1 MINLLISTSNCAD
14 YALANILNTVHQVI
28 DMIAII
34 VPILLIISI
43 IFSIVGFLVNV
54 DQKNKSKKIIQKVAA
69 AIIVFLLPTLVD
81 TTMSLLDYAGGD
93 VESNNFQVASCW
105 TLVAKG
111 STSGSNNTTNGSG
124 TNTTSTTSTKKSSN
138 NSITGD
144 LSGLQ
149 SSTSANKKNNNSN
162 KKTNKHTNWSHLSRY
177 YQTGK
182 YSGYSVCANGSGN
195 TVGAGACGLCS
206 YMATRYI
213 LTGKDTSFMSF
224 MHEGCNTG
232 FFNGIGASWQIVRKG
247 STYPDKYGITS
258 KNVNHH
264 GSKEQLYKRT
274 VNELSNGNVVVVM
287 VGCGHRN
294 VEQGGFNATSNQHF
308 IVLADYNSSSK
319 EIYVWNPNQNNQ
331 GWKSKS
337 QLDRFVFNN
346 QCLKLYEVMEAKN

>member
-14 YALANILNTVHQVI
+14 YALANMLNTVHQVVN
-28 DMIAII
+28 MIAII

-43 IFSIVGFLVNV
+43 IFSLVGFLVNV
-54 DQKNKSKKIIQKVAA
+54 EQKNKSKKIIQKVAA
-69 AIIVFLLPTLVD
+69 AIIVFLLPTIID

-105 TLVAKG
+105 TLAAKG
-111 STSGSNNTTNGSG
+111 TISNSNNTTSETK
-124 TNTTSTTSTKKSSN
+124 TNTSTTKKSSN

-144 LSGLQ
+144 LSGLKN
-149 SSTSANKKNNNSN
+149 SSNNSNSSSN

-177 YQTGK
+177 YQTGQ
-182 YSGYSVCANGSGN
+182 YSGNSVCANGSGN

-224 MHEGCNTG
+224 MHEACNTG
-232 FFNGIGASWQIVRKG
+232 FFNGIGATWQVVRQTN
-247 STYPDKYGITS
+247 TYPNKYGITS
-258 KNVNHH
+258 KNVNHN
-264 GSKEQLYKRT
+264 GNKEKLYNRT
-274 VNELSNGNVVVVM
+274 VSELNNGNVVVVM
-287 VGCGHRN
+287 VGCGNRN

-308 IVLADYNSSSK
+308 IVLADYNSSNK
-319 EIYVWNPNQNNQ
+319 KIYVWNPNQNNQ

-337 QLDRFVFNN
+337 QLKKFVFNK
-346 QCLKLYEVMEAKN
+346 QCLKLYEVMKVKS

>member
-14 YALANILNTVHQVI
+14 YALANILNTVHQVVN
-28 DMIAII
+28 MIAII

-43 IFSIVGFLVNV
+43 IFSLVGFLVNV
-54 DQKNKSKKIIQKVAA
+54 DQKNKSKKIIQKLAA
-69 AIIVFLLPTLVD
+69 AIIVFLLPTIVD

-105 TLVAKG
+105 TLAAK
-111 STSGSNNTTNGSG
+111 SSASVSNNTTNVSG
-124 TNTTSTTSTKKSSN
+124 TNTILTKKSSN

-144 LSGLQ
+144 LSGLKK
-149 SSTSANKKNNNSN
+149 SSSSKNNNSN
-162 KKTNKHTNWSHLSRY
+162 KKTNKHTDWNHLSRY

-182 YSGYSVCANGSGN
+182 YSGNKVCANGSGN

-213 LTGKDTSFMSF
+213 LTGNDTSFMSF
-224 MHEGCNTG
+224 MHESCNTG
-232 FFNGIGASWQIVRKG
+232 FFNGIGASWEIVRRG
-247 STYPDKYGITS
+247 STYPNKYGITS
-258 KNVNHH
+258 KNVNHS
-264 GSKEQLYKRT
+264 GNKEELYKRT

>member
-14 YALANILNTVHQVI
+14 YALANILNTVHQVVN
-28 DMIAII
+28 MIAII

-43 IFSIVGFLVNV
+43 IFSLVGFLVNV
-54 DQKNKSKKIIQKVAA
+54 DQKNKSKKIIQKLAA
-69 AIIVFLLPTLVD
+69 AIIIFLLPSIVD

-105 TLVAKG
+105 TLAAKS
-111 STSGSNNTTNGSG
+111 STSISNNTTNVSG
-124 TNTTSTTSTKKSSN
+124 TNTILTKKSSN

-144 LSGLQ
+144 LSGLKK
-149 SSTSANKKNNNSN
+149 SSSSKNNNSN
-162 KKTNKHTNWSHLSRY
+162 KKTNKHTDWNHLSRY

-182 YSGYSVCANGSGN
+182 YSGNKVCANGSGN

-213 LTGKDTSFMSF
+213 LTGNDTSFMSF
-224 MHEGCNTG
+224 MHESCNTG
-232 FFNGIGASWQIVRKG
+232 FFNGIGASWEIVRRG
-247 STYPDKYGITS
+247 STYPNKYGITS
-258 KNVNHH
+258 KNVNHS
-264 GSKEQLYKRT
+264 GNKEQLYKRT

>member
-14 YALANILNTVHQVI
+14 YALANILNTVHQVVN
-28 DMIAII
+28 MIAII

-43 IFSIVGFLVNV
+43 IFSLVDFLVNV
-54 DQKNKSKKIIQKVAA
+54 DQKNKSKKIIQKLAA
-69 AIIVFLLPTLVD
+69 AIIVFLLPTIVD

-105 TLVAKG
+105 TLAAKS
-111 STSGSNNTTNGSG
+111 STSISNNTTNVSG
-124 TNTTSTTSTKKSSN
+124 TNTILTKKSSN

-144 LSGLQ
+144 LSGLKK
-149 SSTSANKKNNNSN
+149 SSSSKNNNSN
-162 KKTNKHTNWSHLSRY
+162 KKTNKHTDWNHLSRY

-213 LTGKDTSFMSF
+213 LTGNDTSFMSF
-224 MHEGCNTG
+224 MHESCNTG
-232 FFNGIGASWQIVRKG
+232 FFNGIGASWEIVRRG
-247 STYPDKYGITS
+247 STYPNKYGITS
-258 KNVNHH
+258 KNVNHS
-264 GSKEQLYKRT
+264 GNKEELYKRT

>member
-54 DQKNKSKKIIQKVAA
+54 DQKNKSKKIIQKLVA
-69 AIIVFLLPTLVD
+69 AIIVFLLPTIVD

-105 TLVAKG
+105 TLAAKR
-111 STSGSNNTTNGSG
+111 STSVSNNTTNESG
-124 TNTTSTTSTKKSSN
+124 TNATLNKKPSS

-144 LSGLQ
+144 LSGLK
-149 SSTSANKKNNNSN
+149 SYAN

-177 YQTGK
+177 YQSGK
-182 YSGYSVCANGSGN
+182 YSGNTVCANGSGN

-232 FFNGIGASWQIVRKG
+232 FFNGLGASWQIVRQG
-247 STYPDKYGITS
+247 SKYPNKYGITS
-258 KNVNHH
+258 KNVNHR
-264 GSKEQLYKRT
+264 GNKEQLYKRT

-287 VGCGHRN
+287 VGCGYRN
-294 VEQGGFNATSNQHF
+294 VEQGGFNATANQHF
-308 IVLADYNSSSK
+308 IVLADYNSNNK
-319 EIYVWNPNQNNQ
+319 KIYVWNPNQNNQ
-331 GWKSKS
+331 GWKSKK
-337 QLDRFVFNN
+337 QLKKYVFNN
-346 QCLKLYEVMEAKN
+346 QCLKLYEVMKAKN

>member
-14 YALANILNTVHQVI
+14 YALANILNTVHQVVN
-28 DMIAII
+28 MIAII

-43 IFSIVGFLVNV
+43 IFSLVDFLVNV
-54 DQKNKSKKIIQKVAA
+54 DQKNKSKKIIQKLAA
-69 AIIVFLLPTLVD
+69 AIIVFLLPTIVD

-105 TLVAKG
+105 TLAAKS
-111 STSGSNNTTNGSG
+111 STSISNNTTNVSG
-124 TNTTSTTSTKKSSN
+124 TNTILTKKSSN

-144 LSGLQ
+144 LSGLKK
-149 SSTSANKKNNNSN
+149 SSSSKNNNSN
-162 KKTNKHTNWSHLSRY
+162 KKTNKHTDWNHLSRY

-182 YSGYSVCANGSGN
+182 YSGNKVCANGSGN

-213 LTGKDTSFMSF
+213 LTGNDTSFMSF
-224 MHEGCNTG
+224 MHESCNTG
-232 FFNGIGASWQIVRKG
+232 FFNGIGASWEIVRRG
-247 STYPDKYGITS
+247 STYPNKYGITS
-258 KNVNHH
+258 KNVNHS
-264 GSKEQLYKRT
+264 GNKEELYKRT

>member
-14 YALANILNTVHQVI
+14 YALANILNTVHQVVN
-28 DMIAII
+28 MIAII

-43 IFSIVGFLVNV
+43 IFSLVGFLVNV
-54 DQKNKSKKIIQKVAA
+54 DQKNKSKKIIQKLAA
-69 AIIVFLLPTLVD
+69 AIIVFLLPTIVD

-105 TLVAKG
+105 TLAAKS
-111 STSGSNNTTNGSG
+111 STSISNNTTNVSG
-124 TNTTSTTSTKKSSN
+124 TNTILTKKSSN

-144 LSGLQ
+144 LSGLKK
-149 SSTSANKKNNNSN
+149 SSSSKNNNSN
-162 KKTNKHTNWSHLSRY
+162 KKTNKHTDWNHLSRY

-182 YSGYSVCANGSGN
+182 YSGNKVCANGSGN

-213 LTGKDTSFMSF
+213 LTGNDTSFMSF
-224 MHEGCNTG
+224 MHESCNTG
-232 FFNGIGASWQIVRKG
+232 FFNGIGASWEIVRRG
-247 STYPDKYGITS
+247 STYPNKYGITS
-258 KNVNHH
+258 KNVNHS
-264 GSKEQLYKRT
+264 GNKEQLYKRT

>member
-14 YALANILNTVHQVI
+14 YALANILNTVHQVVN
-28 DMIAII
+28 MIAII

-43 IFSIVGFLVNV
+43 IFSLVGFLVNV
-54 DQKNKSKKIIQKVAA
+54 DQKNKSKKIIQKLAA
-69 AIIVFLLPTLVD
+69 AIIVFLLPTIVD

-105 TLVAKG
+105 TLAAK
-111 STSGSNNTTNGSG
+111 SSASISNNTTNVSG
-124 TNTTSTTSTKKSSN
+124 TNTILTKKSSN

-144 LSGLQ
+144 LSGLKK
-149 SSTSANKKNNNSN
+149 SSSSKNNNSN
-162 KKTNKHTNWSHLSRY
+162 KKTNKHTDWNHLSRY

-182 YSGYSVCANGSGN
+182 YSGNKVCANGSGN

-213 LTGKDTSFMSF
+213 LTGNDTSFMSF
-224 MHEGCNTG
+224 MHESCNTG
-232 FFNGIGASWQIVRKG
+232 FFNGIGASWEIVRRG
-247 STYPDKYGITS
+247 STYPNKYGITS
-258 KNVNHH
+258 KNVNHS
-264 GSKEQLYKRT
+264 GNKEELYKRT

>member
-14 YALANILNTVHQVI
+14 YALANILNTVHQVVN
-28 DMIAII
+28 MIAII

-43 IFSIVGFLVNV
+43 IFSLVGFLVNV
-54 DQKNKSKKIIQKVAA
+54 DQKNKSKKIIQKLAA
-69 AIIVFLLPTLVD
+69 AIIVFLLPTIVD

-105 TLVAKG
+105 TLAAKS
-111 STSGSNNTTNGSG
+111 STSISNNTTNVSG
-124 TNTTSTTSTKKSSN
+124 TNTILTKKSSN

-144 LSGLQ
+144 LSGLKK
-149 SSTSANKKNNNSN
+149 SSSSKNNNSN
-162 KKTNKHTNWSHLSRY
+162 KKTNKHTDWNHLSRY

-182 YSGYSVCANGSGN
+182 YSGNKVCANGSGN

-213 LTGKDTSFMSF
+213 LTGNDTSFMSF
-224 MHEGCNTG
+224 MHESCNTG
-232 FFNGIGASWQIVRKG
+232 FFNGIGASWEIVRRG
-247 STYPDKYGITS
+247 STYPNKYGITS
-258 KNVNHH
+258 KNVNHS
-264 GSKEQLYKRT
+264 GNKEELYKRT

>member
-14 YALANILNTVHQVI
+14 YALANILNTVHQVVN
-28 DMIAII
+28 MIAII
-34 VPILLIISI
+34 VPILLIVSI
-43 IFSIVGFLVNV
+43 IFSLVGFLVNV
-54 DQKNKSKKIIQKVAA
+54 DQKNKSKKIIQKLAA
-69 AIIVFLLPTLVD
+69 AIIIFLLPTIVD

-105 TLVAKG
+105 TLAAKS
-111 STSGSNNTTNGSG
+111 STLVSNNTTNVSG
-124 TNTTSTTSTKKSSN
+124 TNTTLTKKSSN

-144 LSGLQ
+144 LSGLKK
-149 SSTSANKKNNNSN
+149 SSSSKNNNSN
-162 KKTNKHTNWSHLSRY
+162 KKTNKHTDWNHLSRY

-182 YSGYSVCANGSGN
+182 YSGNKVCANGSGN

-213 LTGKDTSFMSF
+213 LTGNDTSFMSF
-224 MHEGCNTG
+224 MHESCNTG
-232 FFNGIGASWQIVRKG
+232 FFNGIGASWEIVRRG
-247 STYPDKYGITS
+247 STYPNKYGITS
-258 KNVNHH
+258 KNVNHS
-264 GSKEQLYKRT
+264 GNKEQLYKRT

-308 IVLADYNSSSK
+308 IVLADYNSSNK

>member
-14 YALANILNTVHQVI
+14 YALANILNTVHQVVN
-28 DMIAII
+28 MIAII

-43 IFSIVGFLVNV
+43 IFSLVGFLVNV
-54 DQKNKSKKIIQKVAA
+54 DQKNKSKKIIQKLAA
-69 AIIVFLLPTLVD
+69 AIIVFLLPTIVD
-81 TTMSLLDYAGGD
+81 TTMLLLDYAGGD

-105 TLVAKG
+105 TLAAKS
-111 STSGSNNTTNGSG
+111 STSISNNTTNVSG
-124 TNTTSTTSTKKSSN
+124 TNTILTKKSSN

-144 LSGLQ
+144 LSGLKK
-149 SSTSANKKNNNSN
+149 SSSSKNNNSN
-162 KKTNKHTNWSHLSRY
+162 KKTNKHTDWNHLSRY

-182 YSGYSVCANGSGN
+182 YSGNKVCANGSGN

-213 LTGKDTSFMSF
+213 LTGNDTSFMSF
-224 MHEGCNTG
+224 MHESCNTG
-232 FFNGIGASWQIVRKG
+232 FFNGIGASWEIVRRG
-247 STYPDKYGITS
+247 STYPNKYGITS
-258 KNVNHH
+258 KNVNHS
-264 GSKEQLYKRT
+264 GNKEELYKRT

>member
-14 YALANILNTVHQVI
+14 YALANILNTVHQVVN
-28 DMIAII
+28 MIAII

-43 IFSIVGFLVNV
+43 IFSLVGFLVNV
-54 DQKNKSKKIIQKVAA
+54 DQKNKSKKIIQKLAA
-69 AIIVFLLPTLVD
+69 AIIVFLLPTIVD

-105 TLVAKG
+105 TLAAK
-111 STSGSNNTTNGSG
+111 SSASVSNNTTNVSG
-124 TNTTSTTSTKKSSN
+124 TNTILTKKSSN

-144 LSGLQ
+144 LSGLKK
-149 SSTSANKKNNNSN
+149 SSSSKNNNSN
-162 KKTNKHTNWSHLSRY
+162 KKTNKHTDWNHLSRY

-182 YSGYSVCANGSGN
+182 YSGNKVCANGSGN

-213 LTGKDTSFMSF
+213 LTGNDTSFMSF
-224 MHEGCNTG
+224 MHESCNTG
-232 FFNGIGASWQIVRKG
+232 FFNGIGASWEIVRRG
-247 STYPDKYGITS
+247 STYPNKYGITS
-258 KNVNHH
+258 KNVNHS
-264 GSKEQLYKRT
+264 GNKEQLYKRT

>member
-14 YALANILNTVHQVI
+14 YALANILNTVHQVVN
-28 DMIAII
+28 MIAII

-43 IFSIVGFLVNV
+43 IFSLVGFLVNV
-54 DQKNKSKKIIQKVAA
+54 DQKNKSKKIIQKLAA
-69 AIIVFLLPTLVD
+69 AIIIFLLPSIVD

-105 TLVAKG
+105 TLAAKS
-111 STSGSNNTTNGSG
+111 STLVSNNTTNESK
-124 TNTTSTTSTKKSSN
+124 TNTIPTKKSSN

-144 LSGLQ
+144 LSGLKK
-149 SSTSANKKNNNSN
+149 SSSSKNNNSN
-162 KKTNKHTNWSHLSRY
+162 KKTNKHTDWNHLSRY

-182 YSGYSVCANGSGN
+182 YSRNKVCANGSGN

-224 MHEGCNTG
+224 MHESCNTG
-232 FFNGIGASWQIVRKG
+232 FFNGIGASWEIVRRG
-247 STYPDKYGITS
+247 STYPNKYGITS
-258 KNVNHH
+258 KNVNHS
-264 GSKEQLYKRT
+264 GNKEQLYKRT

-308 IVLADYNSSSK
+308 IVLADYNSSNK

>member
-14 YALANILNTVHQVI
+14 YALANILNTVHQVVN
-28 DMIAII
+28 MIAII

-43 IFSIVGFLVNV
+43 IFSLVGFLVNV
-54 DQKNKSKKIIQKVAA
+54 DQKNKSKKIIQKLAA
-69 AIIVFLLPTLVD
+69 AIIVFLLPTIVD
-81 TTMSLLDYAGGD
+81 TTMSLLDYAGGN

-105 TLVAKG
+105 TLAAKS
-111 STSGSNNTTNGSG
+111 STSVSNNTTNTSG
-124 TNTTSTTSTKKSSN
+124 TNTILTKKSSN

-144 LSGLQ
+144 LSGLKK
-149 SSTSANKKNNNSN
+149 SSSSSDNNSN
-162 KKTNKHTNWSHLSRY
+162 KKTNKHTDWSHLSRY

-182 YSGYSVCANGSGN
+182 YSRNKVCANGHGN

-213 LTGKDTSFMSF
+213 LTGKDTSFMPF
-224 MHEGCNTG
+224 MHEACNTG
-232 FFNGIGASWQIVRKG
+232 FFNGIGASWQIVRQG
-247 STYPDKYGITS
+247 STYPSKYGITS
-258 KNVNHH
+258 NNVNHS
-264 GSKEQLYKRT
+264 GNKEELYKRT

-287 VGCGHRN
+287 VGCGLRN

-319 EIYVWNPNQNNQ
+319 KIYVWNPNQNNE

-337 QLDRFVFNN
+337 QLNRFVFNN
-346 QCLKLYEVMEAKN
+346 QCLKLYEVMKAKN

>member
-14 YALANILNTVHQVI
+14 YALANILNTVHQVVN
-28 DMIAII
+28 MIAII

-43 IFSIVGFLVNV
+43 IFSLVDFLVNV
-54 DQKNKSKKIIQKVAA
+54 DQKNKSKKIIQKLAA
-69 AIIVFLLPTLVD
+69 AIIVFLLPTIVD

-105 TLVAKG
+105 TLAAKS
-111 STSGSNNTTNGSG
+111 STSISNNTTNVSG
-124 TNTTSTTSTKKSSN
+124 TNTILTKKSSN

-144 LSGLQ
+144 LSGLKK
-149 SSTSANKKNNNSN
+149 SSSSKNNNSN
-162 KKTNKHTNWSHLSRY
+162 KKTNKHTDWNHLSRN

-182 YSGYSVCANGSGN
+182 YSGNKVCANGSGN

-213 LTGKDTSFMSF
+213 LTGNDTSFMSF
-224 MHEGCNTG
+224 MHESCNTG
-232 FFNGIGASWQIVRKG
+232 FFNGIGASWEIVRRG
-247 STYPDKYGITS
+247 STYPNKYGITS
-258 KNVNHH
+258 KNVNHS
-264 GSKEQLYKRT
+264 GNKEELYKRT

>member
-14 YALANILNTVHQVI
+14 YALANILNTVHQVVN
-28 DMIAII
+28 MIAII
-34 VPILLIISI
+34 VPILLIVSI
-43 IFSIVGFLVNV
+43 IFSLVGFLVNV
-54 DQKNKSKKIIQKVAA
+54 DQKNKSKKIIQKLAA
-69 AIIVFLLPTLVD
+69 AIIIFLLPTIVD

-105 TLVAKG
+105 TLAAKS
-111 STSGSNNTTNGSG
+111 STSVSNNTTNVSG
-124 TNTTSTTSTKKSSN
+124 TNTTLTKKSSN

-144 LSGLQ
+144 LSGLKK
-149 SSTSANKKNNNSN
+149 SSSSKNNNSN
-162 KKTNKHTNWSHLSRY
+162 KKTNKHTDWNHLSRY

-182 YSGYSVCANGSGN
+182 YSRNKVCANGSGN

-224 MHEGCNTG
+224 MHESCNTG
-232 FFNGIGASWQIVRKG
+232 FFNGIGASWEIVRRG
-247 STYPDKYGITS
+247 STYPNKYGITS
-258 KNVNHH
+258 KNVNHS
-264 GSKEQLYKRT
+264 GNKEELYKRT

-308 IVLADYNSSSK
+308 IVLADYNSSNK